1 MRDSEKK
8 IIPLDDA
15 HEILSAFGIGPSSR
29 EYQRWRRED
38 GFRQVDFESILDESS
53 KILIVDWR
61 DLLQDAVVIM
71 VRQLGEFGIEA
82 EASLN
87 EEGNRGV
94 IRAAGR
100 SARIK
105 YVPADDDDFDQVIAA
120 INGMVGQVAHY
131 RKLRSCEGSD
141 GWSYA
146 ILSNENWQALES
158 AASATMRLL
167 FVEL

>member
-82 EASLN
+82 DASLN

-100 SARIK
+100 SA
-105 YVPADDDDFDQVIAA
+105 
-120 INGMVGQVAHY
+120 
-131 RKLRSCEGSD
+131 
-141 GWSYA
+141 
-146 ILSNENWQALES
+146 
-158 AASATMRLL
+158 
-167 FVEL
+167 